1 MLKNTY
7 SAFLAVITVMVVSLF
22 ASYQTGLASPFGD
35 EPIVIEQT
43 SQQSGSSITVEPA
56 ATSETIDDTVVI
68 TPAVKPEK
76 NNTANTPANAPR
88 VSQQPVTSVT
98 TVTAAPAETSK
109 ILPGYEDQS
118 VSIDGDNYCG
128 QFAMSTVFKGL
139 GIAKDPQQVYKD
151 TNPRGIFTAAPV
163 IVSYLN
169 KNGVPARQVNGA
181 SIEDIVTRIDAGKP
195 VMLLV
200 DSGDGTPHWIN
211 IYGYTRSADGKIAS
225 FRMRDSYWGTRS
237 GHEMAVA
244 DLIKAWKSPFGET
257 LAASATDYRNVMV
270 DIGNGGK
277 PQSPFA
283 TATEDNIASGI
294 NNVVTGYTNRDW
306 GQLAGGATKLITGLA
321 PAVLG
326 LTSKFTG
333 KLGTSMAAWG
343 TERWNSGGIGN
354 KIAGGSA
361 VVAGKVI
368 KAASWVGQTVSDGLS
383 SVSSALGNG
392 INRLFGR

>member
-1 MLKNTY
+1 MLKNTK
-7 SAFLAVITVMVVSLF
+7 SALLAVITVMIVSLF

-35 EPIVIEQT
+35 EPVVIEQT
-43 SQQSGSSITVEPA
+43 SQQSGSSVTAEPS

-76 NNTANTPANAPR
+76 NNAANPPANAPR

-98 TVTAAPAETSK
+98 ATTPATAGASK

-151 TNPRGIFTAAPV
+151 TNPRGIFTAPPV

-200 DSGDGTPHWIN
+200 DSGDGVPHWIN
-211 IYGYTRSADGKIAS
+211 VYGYTRDADGKIAS
-225 FRMRDSYWGTRS
+225 FRMRDSYWGTRK
-237 GHEMAVA
+237 GHEMTVA
-244 DLIKAWKSPFGET
+244 DLIKAWKSPFGDT
-257 LAASATDYRNVMV
+257 LAASATDYKNVLI
-270 DIGNGGK
+270 DIGNGSR
-277 PQSPFA
+277 PRSPFS
-283 TATEDNIASGI
+283 TATEDNIASGL

-306 GQLAGGATKLITGLA
+306 GQLAGGATKLVTGLA

-326 LTSKFTG
+326 LTSKFSR
-333 KLGTSMAAWG
+333 KLGESMTSWG

-354 KIAGGSA
+354 RIAGGSA
-361 VVAGKVI
+361 VVTGQVI